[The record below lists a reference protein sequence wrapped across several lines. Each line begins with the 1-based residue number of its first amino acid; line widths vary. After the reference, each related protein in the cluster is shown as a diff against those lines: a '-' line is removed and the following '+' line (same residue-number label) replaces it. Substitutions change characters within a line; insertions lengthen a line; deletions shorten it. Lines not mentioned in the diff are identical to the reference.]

1 MNHNKHQQEAEPL
14 GAASDVPQDNRILTK
29 KLVIVAFIMLAFG
42 FALVPLYSVFCEITG
57 WNSSLDRG
65 LAVYV
70 EQEADTTRKIKVQF
84 VANIQANMP
93 WEFQPLQSSITV
105 HPGKEY
111 EVAFRVKNKANKQ
124 IVGQAIP
131 SFSPTIA
138 SKYFNKTE
146 CFCFN
151 QQTLVA
157 GASEDMPMKFFIDKD
172 IPKKYDSIVLVYTLH
187 NVSP

>member
-1 MNHNKHQQEAEPL
+1 MSHNENQSEVESQ

-29 KLVIVAFIMLAFG
+29 KLVVVSFIMLAFG

-70 EQEADTTRKIKVQF
+70 EQEADTSRKIKVQF
-84 VANIQANMP
+84 VTNVQAGMP
-93 WEFQPLQSSITV
+93 WEFRPLQSTITV

-111 EVAFRVKNKANKQ
+111 EVAFRVRNKANKQ
-124 IVGQAIP
+124 VVGQAIP
-131 SFSPTIA
+131 SFSPTIV

-151 QQTLVA
+151 QQTLVS
-157 GASEDMPMKFFIDKD
+157 GETEDMPMKFFIDKD